1 MSTTEESV
9 TPEPTRAEG
18 EHDDADKA
26 SLITAEQRRELEE
39 IRDRVRAEFLFSKE
53 QRPKSYGQGVHH
65 VALICRDVRATTEWY
80 QNVAGFP
87 VTVLFENRDLAGSTH
102 FFFDVGNGNHLAFF
116 DLPGV
121 EPGPY
126 QEVLGWLHHLCLSV
140 SEEHWHE
147 IRARLDERGIEYMLE
162 SGTSIYTFDPDG
174 ARIEFIHDPLGRMY
188 GHDTM

>member
-1 MSTTEESV
+1 VTTEATV
-9 TPEPTRAEG
+9 TPEPTRADEHEG
-18 EHDDADKA
+18 GDKS
-26 SLITAEQRRELEE
+26 SLITEDQRRALTET
-39 IRDRVRAEFLFSKE
+39 RDRIRAEFLFSRE
-53 QRPKSYGQGVHH
+53 NRPRSTGRGIHH
-65 VALICRDVRATTEWY
+65 CALICADVRTTVDWY

-121 EPGPY
+121 DPDPY
-126 QEVLGWLHHLCLSV
+126 QEVLGGLHHLCISV
-140 SEEHWHE
+140 SEEHWHQ
-147 IRARLDERGIEYMLE
+147 IKARLDERGADYLLE
-162 SGTSIYTFDPDG
+162 SGTSIYCSDPDG